1 MKTNAS
7 QKFLHT
13 FVVVVAFIFLT
24 ILMNRRIISLWAI
37 PIGENTFAKVGSE
50 LGIWAFLFVL
60 FLWLAYDDGALRSCW
75 LVFRQNWP
83 VLLFMGLATLSIFWT
98 VHVQVTLYKIIVLF
112 VTTFAASYVGV
123 SMGLDRFLR
132 VLAWIGGIAAVF
144 SLWLA
149 LVIPEEGTHIG
160 HPYFG
165 SWRGLFWS
173 RGRFG
178 GFMALSNLVFLFQSA
193 RYVREYRQLI
203 PNLFFYGLT
212 VVLVFLSRSATSI
225 IIVVFLHFCFILMLA
240 WLRWKHLLK
249 SKHYIAFGIAGGILA
264 IIIFTNLDF
273 LFDLLGRETNLTG
286 RVPMWSYLLSEIFT
300 QKPVLGYGF
309 GAIWEHNS
317 FRYFMQ
323 EIVNWPY
330 PVIGGDNGFLD
341 VLLNIGVVGLLSFL
355 VVLGLAVVRAFRFT
369 LSKSTLIGFFPLFLI
384 GYVFV
389 INMSLSY
396 LFEIEFFVWF
406 LLASALFITT
416 TETA

>member
-1 MKTNAS
+1 
-7 QKFLHT
+7 
-13 FVVVVAFIFLT
+13 
-24 ILMNRRIISLWAI
+24 
-37 PIGENTFAKVGSE
+37 
-50 LGIWAFLFVL
+50 
-60 FLWLAYDDGALRSCW
+60 
-75 LVFRQNWP
+75 
-83 VLLFMGLATLSIFWT
+83 
-98 VHVQVTLYKIIVLF
+98 
-112 VTTFAASYVGV
+112 
-123 SMGLDRFLR
+123 
-132 VLAWIGGIAAVF
+132 
-144 SLWLA
+144 
-149 LVIPEEGTHIG
+149 
-160 HPYFG
+160 
-165 SWRGLFWS
+165 
-173 RGRFG
+173 
-178 GFMALSNLVFLFQSA
+178 
-193 RYVREYRQLI
+193 
-203 PNLFFYGLT
+203 
-212 VVLVFLSRSATSI
+212 
-225 IIVVFLHFCFILMLA
+225 MLA
-240 WLRWKHLLK
+240 WLRWNHLLNK
-249 SKHYIAFGIAGGILA
+249 NHYIAFGITCGILA

-273 LFDLLGRETNLTG
+273 LFGLLGRETNLTG